1 MTSEKELHIISFD
14 VPYPPNYG
22 GVIDV
27 FFKIKALAAEGV
39 KIHLHTF
46 QYGRAE
52 AEELEKL
59 CYKVYYYQRKIYK
72 DPFFSRL
79 PYIVSTRNAP
89 ELLDNLL
96 KDKHPVLFEGIH
108 CCFYL
113 SHPDLKDRKKIV
125 RMHNI
130 EHLYYKNLAKIE
142 RNFFKKYFFLKEAQ
156 RLRKFEKQ
164 LVKADAIAAISPDD
178 TKVLG
183 LKFRNVFYL
192 PVFHANEKVETELQ
206 KEKFALYHG
215 NLSVGENNEAALFL
229 VNKVF
234 NETDYPLVIAGMN
247 PSKEL
252 QKAIEGKKNITLLAR
267 VNTAEIMQLIKSA
280 QLNVLVTFQSTG
292 IKLKLINVLYLGGF
306 CIVNDKMVR
315 NTGLEPLCIIA
326 NTPQKIKD
334 VIRKFAAMEFSRDK
348 VLEREKLLNNNF
360 DNATNAR
367 KLICYL

>member
-1 MTSEKELHIISFD
+1 MNSEKELHIISFD

-27 FFKIKALAAEGV
+27 FYKIKALAEQGV

-46 QYGRAE
+46 QYGRPQSA
-52 AEELEKL
+52 ELEKY

-79 PYIVSTRNAP
+79 PYIVTTRNSP
-89 ELLDNLL
+89 LLLENLL
-96 KDKHPVLFEGIH
+96 KDNHPVLFEGIH

-113 SHPDLKDRKKIV
+113 SHPDLKNRKKIV

-142 RNFFKKYFFLKEAQ
+142 KNIFKKYFFLKEAQ

-164 LVKADAIAAISPDD
+164 LDKADDVAAISPDD
-178 TKVLG
+178 TKLLG
-183 LKFRNVFYL
+183 LKFKNVFYL
-192 PVFHANEKVETELQ
+192 PVFHANENVEAQ
-206 KEKFALYHG
+206 VPKEKFALYHG
-215 NLSVGENNEAALFL
+215 NLGVGENNEAALFL

-234 NETDYPLVIAGMN
+234 NEINYPLVIAGMN

-252 QKAIEGKKNITLLAR
+252 LKATEGKNNIKLQPKVT
-267 VNTAEIMQLIKSA
+267 TDQIMQLIKRA
-280 QLNVLVTFQSTG
+280 QINVLVTFQSTG
-292 IKLKLINVLYLGGF
+292 IKLKLINVLFHGGF

-326 NTPQKIKD
+326 NTPQKIKEA
-334 VIRKFAAMEFSRDK
+334 IRKYSAVDFDPEK
-348 VLEREKLLNNNF
+348 VTEREKLLKNNF

-367 KLICYL
+367 TLISHL